1 MCFHSHPAMADRQA
15 TVFLAAAITEGAME
29 GAMELASVR
38 FFTVSAACPF
48 FVFARYLVNR

>member
-48 FVFARYLVNR
+48 FVFA